1 MSKQL
6 QHRPTFKYKSNNL
19 FSSNIHTRFST
30 RMTKLEISKVIVF
43 IDTVSKNEIILSSY
57 QIMSKVSHCPMIYC
71 KKFTMVNADNLFI
84 VYCGVRF
91 CCIMWKLL
99 CAWLLLP
106 HAKHVIVSKWK
117 TVKVLSLCCKQFFIF
132 QRAKELKKYQ
142 VMQNLFF
149 GLT

>member
-1 MSKQL
+1 MVRLRYTNDKNSKCTL
-6 QHRPTFKYKSNNL
+6 H
-19 FSSNIHTRFST
+19 
-30 RMTKLEISKVIVF
+30 
-43 IDTVSKNEIILSSY
+43 KNVCNCLHKIGEFWITLSLLLLILNRQMILSSY
-57 QIMSKVSHCPMIYC
+57 QIMSKVSHGPMIYC
-71 KKFTMVNADNLFI
+71 KKFTMVNADNLSI
-84 VYCGVRF
+84 VYYGVRF

>member
-1 MSKQL
+1 MVRLRYTNDKNSKCTS
-6 QHRPTFKYKSNNL
+6 HRNVYNFLHKIGDRFESTLKLL
-19 FSSNIHTRFST
+19 FLLILYRN
-30 RMTKLEISKVIVF
+30 VV
-43 IDTVSKNEIILSSY
+43 NEIILYSY
-57 QIMSKVSHCPMIYC
+57 KIMSKVSHGPMIYC

>member
-1 MSKQL
+1 MVRLRYTNDKNSKCTL
-6 QHRPTFKYKSNNL
+6 HKNVYNFMHK
-19 FSSNIHTRFST
+19 IG
-30 RMTKLEISKVIVF
+30 EIWINPKVIVF
-43 IDTVSKNEIILSSY
+43 INTVSKNEIIFSSY
-57 QIMSKVSHCPMIYC
+57 KIMSKVSHGPMIYC
-71 KKFTMVNADNLFI
+71 KKFTMVNADNLSI
-84 VYCGVRF
+84 VYYGVRF

>member
-1 MSKQL
+1 MVRLRYTNDKNSKCTL
-6 QHRPTFKYKSNNL
+6 HKNVYNFVHK
-19 FSSNIHTRFST
+19 IG
-30 RMTKLEISKVIVF
+30 EIWINPKVIVF
-43 IDTVSKNEIILSSY
+43 INTVSKNEIIFSSY
-57 QIMSKVSHCPMIYC
+57 KIMSKVSHGPMIYC

>member
-1 MSKQL
+1 MVRLRYTNDKNSKCTL
-6 QHRPTFKYKSNNL
+6 HKNVYNFMHK
-19 FSSNIHTRFST
+19 IG
-30 RMTKLEISKVIVF
+30 EIWINPKVIVF
-43 IDTVSKNEIILSSY
+43 INTVSKNEIILSSY
-57 QIMSKVSHCPMIYC
+57 KIMSKVSHGPMIYC

>member
-1 MSKQL
+1 MVRLRYTNDKNSKCTL
-6 QHRPTFKYKSNNL
+6 HKNVYNFMHK
-19 FSSNIHTRFST
+19 IG
-30 RMTKLEISKVIVF
+30 EIWINPKVIVF
-43 IDTVSKNEIILSSY
+43 IILYHVVNEIILSSY
-57 QIMSKVSHCPMIYC
+57 KIMSKVSHGPMIYC

>member
-1 MSKQL
+1 MVRLRYTNDNNSKCTL
-6 QHRPTFKYKSNNL
+6 HKNVCNCLHK
-19 FSSNIHTRFST
+19 IG
-30 RMTKLEISKVIVF
+30 EIWINPKVID
-43 IDTVSKNEIILSSY
+43 INTESKFNVNEMILSSY
-57 QIMSKVSHCPMIYC
+57 QIMSKVSHGPMIYC
-71 KKFTMVNADNLFI
+71 KKFTMVNADNLSI
-84 VYCGVRF
+84 VYYGVRF

>member
-1 MSKQL
+1 MVRLRYTNDKNSKCTL
-6 QHRPTFKYKSNNL
+6 HKNVYNFMHK
-19 FSSNIHTRFST
+19 IG
-30 RMTKLEISKVIVF
+30 EIWINPKVIVF
-43 IDTVSKNEIILSSY
+43 INTVSKNEIIFSSY
-57 QIMSKVSHCPMIYC
+57 KIMSKVSHGPMIYC